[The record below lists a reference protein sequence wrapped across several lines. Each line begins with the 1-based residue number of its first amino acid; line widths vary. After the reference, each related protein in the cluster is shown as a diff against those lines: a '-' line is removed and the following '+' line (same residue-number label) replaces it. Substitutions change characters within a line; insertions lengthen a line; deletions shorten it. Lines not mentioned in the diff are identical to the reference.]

1 MVKKR
6 INGSLRATE
15 SEDNTLEDLK
25 LFQSF
30 QIETSKTIYF
40 IKICG

>member
-15 SEDNTLEDLK
+15 SEDNTLDDLK

-30 QIETSKTIYF
+30 SIEISRTIYF
-40 IKICG
+40 IEICG

>member
-15 SEDNTLEDLK
+15 SEDNTLGDLK
-25 LFQSF
+25 LFQNF
-30 QIETSKTIYF
+30 YFEISKTIYF
-40 IKICG
+40 IEIYG